1 MLGKPDVPFHK
12 VFKPECNDCWSLSH
26 VHKTTCH
33 IQRVLYEHE
42 PCQHLA
48 GTSVVEKCV
57 GALTDPT
64 DNHNVILDL
73 LGFDGW
79 PASYGLTET
88 AKGNRWAVGTI
99 CHTLHETNFVGEIC
113 SNKIFSLAR
122 ESKLKIPGFP
132 NFMSLVEEL
141 QKSQCPSTQ
150 PEFAVC
156 TPLADGGLVIKTAL
170 IELWT
175 VKNEGF
181 KDEAEPWLRFDFF
194 PKINKTSSF
203 VGRLLKPN
211 ENLVAIK

>member
-1 MLGKPDVPFHK
+1 MTTSQSSYYANNWPIDLLLINNKHRFQVIVLWWRNDLWILKIALNVSKFHDLATSLISWSLRIFKVQAMLGKPDVPFHK

-33 IQRVLYEHE
+33 IQRVLYKHE

-122 ESKLKIPGFP
+122 DR
-132 NFMSLVEEL
+132 N
-141 QKSQCPSTQ
+141 
-150 PEFAVC
+150 
-156 TPLADGGLVIKTAL
+156 
-170 IELWT
+170 
-175 VKNEGF
+175 
-181 KDEAEPWLRFDFF
+181 
-194 PKINKTSSF
+194 
-203 VGRLLKPN
+203 
-211 ENLVAIK
+211 